1 MKIYKIFKTWKFRF
15 CTIQRESFSTVMRN
29 LKNITRL
36 GLVHERAGN
45 KIKLDLQSTGSS
57 PDLTTKILCPWCYND
72 PIKSLDIGDFRLV
85 SDLYTPT
92 NVDNLLLTFF
102 TLWIYELGKPHW
114 YLRYYSTPLLKVGVN
129 WTFIRL
135 GGLLGQ
141 GLGPGQSNF
150 YTTCGSFQT
159 GSDLDQG
166 LTIIHI
172 QHSLNT
178 G

>member
-45 KIKLDLQSTGSS
+45 KIKLHLQSTGSS

-72 PIKSLDIGDFRLV
+72 SIKSLDIGDFRLV

-114 YLRYYSTPLLKVGVN
+114 YLMYYSVSIELLYNLGVCWDRGLDQGN
-129 WTFIRL
+129 QTFIRL
-135 GGLLGQ
+135 VGLFRRARTWTRAWQ
-141 GLGPGQSNF
+141 
-150 YTTCGSFQT
+150 
-159 GSDLDQG
+159 
-166 LTIIHI
+166 
-172 QHSLNT
+172 
-178 G
+178 